1 MRWSVFVDSNNLTT
15 SKNLWEH
22 PGTEKSFCGEVSEQ
36 EDKLELRVWPCVS
49 CSVWVV
55 SIKNPN
61 ALTSP
66 GLFEG
71 TSVYVH
77 VSVRFIVNTESV
89 PFIPFPHMDHGFV
102 KRKHKIPSE
111 LQEFWSFLS
120 KMHLFSCVCV
130 YVCLKCLEFLKITPL
145 RAWLFLRQGKCFFL
159 FVFSEKH

>member
-130 YVCLKCLEFLKITPL
+130 CVFKVIRISEDYPVACLAVPQTGEM
-145 RAWLFLRQGKCFFL
+145 FFL